1 MAVYIVSRRFSSCRS
16 TTSQLVGAL
25 RYGTGWRPYS
35 TAFREER
42 DTFGP
47 IQVPSD
53 RLWGA
58 QTQRS
63 LQNFDIGGER
73 ERMPEP
79 IIRAFGILKK
89 CVAKVNMEYGLDPA
103 IGKAIMQAAQEVAEG
118 KLNDHFP
125 LVVWQTGSG
134 TQSNMNANEVIANRA
149 AEILGHKRGG
159 KFVHPNDHVNRSQS
173 SNDTFPTVM
182 HIASAMEINSRLIP
196 NLKILHNSLHSKSV
210 EFKDI
215 VKIGRTHTQDATPLT
230 LGQEF
235 SGYTTQV
242 KYGIDRVM
250 CTLPRMYQLAQG
262 GTAVGTGLNTKKG
275 YALFLGWNNIA
286 PVVVFDVKIAAAVAE
301 ETSLPFVTAENKFEA
316 LAAHDA
322 FVETSG
328 ALNTVATSLMK
339 IANDIRLLGS
349 GPRCGLGELIL
360 PENEPGS
367 SIMPGKVNPTQCE
380 ALTMVCAQVMGNHV
394 AITIGGSNGHFELN
408 VYKPMI
414 ASGLLHSVRLLGDS
428 SASFEKNCVKG
439 IQANKERISKLLHE
453 SLMLVTSLN
462 PKIGYDNAAA
472 VAKKAHKE
480 GTTLKNEYAPGL
492 AYAGVHPIAM
502 FASYVDAALKLG
514 ELTSEEFDT
523 LVVPEKMIG
532 PTD

>member
-1 MAVYIVSRRFSSCRS
+1 MAMKGTRLDPFSFPR
-16 TTSQLVGAL
+16 TNYGA
-25 RYGTGWRPYS
+25 RK
-35 TAFREER
+35 
-42 DTFGP
+42 
-47 IQVPSD
+47 
-53 RLWGA
+53 
-58 QTQRS
+58 TQRS

-79 IIRAFGILKK
+79 IIRAFGVLKK
-89 CVAKVNMEYGLDPA
+89 CAAKLNMEYGLDQT

-118 KLNDHFP
+118 KLNQHFP

-149 AEILGHKRGG
+149 AEILGHKRGE

-182 HIASAMEINSRLIP
+182 HIAAAMEVNSRLVP
-196 NLKILHNSLHSKSV
+196 NLKTLHSSLQSKTD

-242 KYGIDRVM
+242 KYGIERVL
-250 CTLPRMYQLAQG
+250 CTLPRLYQLAQG
-262 GTAVGTGLNTKKG
+262 GYGC
-275 YALFLGWNNIA
+275 WDC
-286 PVVVFDVKIAAAVAE
+286 FDVKIAAAVAD
-301 ETSLPFVTAENKFEA
+301 ETNLPFVTAENKFEA

-328 ALNTVATSLMK
+328 ALNTVAASLMK
-339 IANDIRLLGS
+339 IGNDIRLLGS

-380 ALTMVCAQVMGNHV
+380 ALTMVCAQVMGNHP
-394 AITIGGSNGHFELN
+394 L
-408 VYKPMI
+408 I
-414 ASGLLHSVRLLGDS
+414 ASALLHSLRLLGDAS
-428 SASFEKNCVKG
+428 SSFEKNCVRG
-439 IQANKERISKLLHE
+439 IEANRERISKLLHE

-480 GTTLKNEYAPGL
+480 GSTLKE
-492 AYAGVHPIAM
+492 
-502 FASYVDAALKLG
+502 SALKLG
-514 ELTSEEFDT
+514 VLTSEEFDN

-532 PTD
+532 PSD